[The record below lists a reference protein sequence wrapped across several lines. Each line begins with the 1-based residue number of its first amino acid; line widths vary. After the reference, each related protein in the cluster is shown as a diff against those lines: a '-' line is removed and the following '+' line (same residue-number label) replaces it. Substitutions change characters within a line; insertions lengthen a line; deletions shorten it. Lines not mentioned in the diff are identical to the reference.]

1 MHQTRCE
8 TTEIIQSG
16 CDLPSAYL
24 TLAYCDFYTYEIRS
38 ALISLQ
44 HAEKESGRDLAQ
56 LSFVQSGIGSCFTNL
71 CEFPN
76 ALKHLRQGLEIAE
89 RLGDDSRAS
98 RILSNLTLVFTAVGQ
113 YDDAIRMGCR
123 SIELGKRNINQ
134 PELVTAYVNVSDAY
148 LLRGDRARA
157 SECLEKAKEWLA
169 THEDWYMTVI
179 FLFEN
184 ASTALATGNV
194 PLALSVKQE
203 IDRMTGGFEQ
213 LHVQGGLAA
222 KLDVVRAFH
231 NQGPETAWKVA
242 LDRKTFFES
251 RVPYYYLDALAAY
264 AWIEKINTGGYSRKT
279 IEELEA
285 FETWGAT
292 GKRALLQAQGFLV

>member
-1 MHQTRCE
+1 M
-8 TTEIIQSG
+8 
-16 CDLPSAYL
+16 
-24 TLAYCDFYTYEIRS
+24 
-38 ALISLQ
+38 
-44 HAEKESGRDLAQ
+44 
-56 LSFVQSGIGSCFTNL
+56 
-71 CEFPN
+71 
-76 ALKHLRQGLEIAE
+76 
-89 RLGDDSRAS
+89 
-98 RILSNLTLVFTAVGQ
+98 
-113 YDDAIRMGCR
+113 
-123 SIELGKRNINQ
+123 
-134 PELVTAYVNVSDAY
+134 
-148 LLRGDRARA
+148 
-157 SECLEKAKEWLA
+157 
-169 THEDWYMTVI
+169 VI

-231 NQGPETAWKVA
+231 NEGPETAWKVA
-242 LDRKTFFES
+242 LDRKTFFKS

-264 AWIEKINTGGYSRKT
+264 AWIEKIYSGGYSGKT

-292 GKRALLQAQGFLV
+292 GKRALLQAQGFLA